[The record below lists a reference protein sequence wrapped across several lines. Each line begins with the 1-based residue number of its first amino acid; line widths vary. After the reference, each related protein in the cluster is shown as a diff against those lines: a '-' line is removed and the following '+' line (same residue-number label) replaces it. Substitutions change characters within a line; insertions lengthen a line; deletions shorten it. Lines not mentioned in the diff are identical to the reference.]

1 MTRGSANN
9 VAWVSARV
17 VVAVLFIL
25 LYVIRLSVVNDGFKG
40 FPKEIFDRADVVSYE
55 DGERGYEMSEGDI
68 EVRVISFD
76 SVTPEEIERKY
87 DYVDPIASNGDVQDM
102 RFLIVG
108 LAVRNT
114 SSVEKNVFVGKYEL
128 ESGAWINGLNFPL
141 FLLMN
146 ENESAQ
152 SVIASG
158 EEERIYLPYSA
169 YDQQFGDNWSGFDK
183 RSFEIILAVQPK
195 ISLIDLGR
203 FDDLRT
209 L

>member
-1 MTRGSANN
+1 MWLG
-9 VAWVSARV
+9 SARV

-68 EVRVISFD
+68 EVRVISFN

-114 SSVEKNVFVGKYEL
+114 SSVERMCLL
-128 ESGAWINGLNFPL
+128 ESTSLNREHGLT
-141 FLLMN
+141 
-146 ENESAQ
+146 
-152 SVIASG
+152 V
-158 EEERIYLPYSA
+158 
-169 YDQQFGDNWSGFDK
+169 
-183 RSFEIILAVQPK
+183 
-195 ISLIDLGR
+195 
-203 FDDLRT
+203 
-209 L
+209 